1 MLCNTCG
8 TECAITMQRRIENM
22 DVLYNYCAVC
32 NVRETIFKYP
42 SDEDSVSR
50 ALYYIK
56 YIEDA
61 LERGFQ
67 RVVTV
72 EKSWIR
78 GDK

>member
-1 MLCNTCG
+1 
-8 TECAITMQRRIENM
+8 
-22 DVLYNYCAVC
+22 
-32 NVRETIFKYP
+32 VRETIFKYP

-50 ALYYIK
+50 ALRYIK

-67 RVVTV
+67 SVVTV